1 MKYSVRLIIVSLI
14 FTSVIFF
21 TGCNEV
27 SKSSGISELTVNI
40 GKTFD
45 DVKTEHPSYEFLHL
59 GGHDCYFESFGSSDA
74 SFAYVFYGTQSGPG
88 IEEVSAEHGKDLKC
102 GGIYTTVD
110 SIFPSTKDESA
121 SVEDFLNSIGI
132 SYNNSEEVHYWNG
145 WIFFDYEGYS
155 ISINTGF
162 IGETAYEVPKATVE
176 KGQPLIIEDKE
187 ILDFNYKLAERM
199 MNS

>member
-14 FTSVIFF
+14 FASLILL

-27 SKSSGISELTVNI
+27 SKTSSISELTVNI

-45 DVKTEHPSYEFLHL
+45 ELKTENPSYEFLHL
-59 GGHDCYFESFGSSDA
+59 DGHDCYFESIGSPDA
-74 SFAYVFYGTQSGPG
+74 SFAYVFYGTQAGPG
-88 IEEVSAEHGKDLKC
+88 IEEVSAEHGKELKC
-102 GGIYTTVD
+102 GGIYTTVENV
-110 SIFPSTKDESA
+110 FPSTKEGSA

-155 ISINTGF
+155 IAINTGVM
-162 IGETAYEVPKATVE
+162 GETAYEVPNATVE

-187 ILDFNYKLAERM
+187 ILDFNYQVAEEM